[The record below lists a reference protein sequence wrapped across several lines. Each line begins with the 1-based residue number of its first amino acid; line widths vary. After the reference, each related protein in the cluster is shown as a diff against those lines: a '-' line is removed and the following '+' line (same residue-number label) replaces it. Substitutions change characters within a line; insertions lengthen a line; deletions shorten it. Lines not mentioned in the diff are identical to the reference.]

1 MQIDLHYSGPLF
13 RFKPSKLGMPNKND
27 DLKRRVYTIFQP
39 LPVGEARVVAARRR
53 DASISTRVRF
63 FLIALI
69 WLLVFAIILASYS
82 TVYQRYYDL
91 FTAVFAFAIGVF
103 TVELLLR
110 LWSCTVDPRFRAP
123 IRGRL
128 KCLFTTSLIVNLLV
142 IVPFYS
148 KPFFP
153 GADVLINA
161 AIILVVL
168 KLLTYSST
176 FTFVTDILK
185 AKRNE
190 LATAL
195 TIDIILLITFSSF
208 MYIIEHP
215 VDPRDFS
222 SIPAAGWWAAQTLT
236 TVGYGDLVP
245 TTPLGQALAVIAMF
259 LGIATF
265 AIPIAIVGAGFTEA
279 FAARRGEQGG
289 TSAADS
295 CKLLGNLSD
304 LKEQGV
310 ITEEEFAAKKQELL
324 ARL

>member
-1 MQIDLHYSGPLF
+1 MSNQ
-13 RFKPSKLGMPNKND
+13 ND
-27 DLKRRVYTIFQP
+27 ELKRRVQTIFQP
-39 LPVGEARVVAARRR
+39 APVGEVRVVAARRR
-53 DASISTRVRF
+53 DASTSTRVRY

-69 WLLVFAIILASYS
+69 WVLVGVIILASYS
-82 TVYQRYYDL
+82 EVYQRYHDL
-91 FTAVFAFAIGVF
+91 FTAVIAFAIVVF
-103 TVELLLR
+103 SIELLLR
-110 LWSCTVDPRFRAP
+110 LWSCTVDPRFRGP

-128 KCLFTTSLIVNLLV
+128 KCLFTTSLLVNLLV
-142 IVPFYS
+142 IVPFYA

-153 GADVLINA
+153 REDALINA
-161 AIILVVL
+161 AIILVIL

-176 FTFVTDILK
+176 FTFVTDVLK

-195 TIDIILLITFSSF
+195 TIDIILLITFSSL
-208 MYIIEHP
+208 MYIIERGS
-215 VDPRDFS
+215 DPRAFS

-245 TTPLGQALAVIAMF
+245 TTALGQFLAVFAMF

-279 FAARRGEQGG
+279 FEARRGEQGQAQ
-289 TSAADS
+289 AADP
-295 CKLLGNLSD
+295 CTLLGNLAD
-304 LKEQGV
+304 LKEQRV